1 MIISNK
7 VRKEASMNCVSI
19 LRGLVVASFI
29 STTFGCASIVSDSVY
44 PVEITSTP
52 SGANF
57 EIKNQAGQVVQTGST
72 PGYARLE
79 AGAGYFDGEFYTV
92 TYQKQGFETQAVP
105 LDTEVD
111 NWYGWG
117 NLFFGGLLGYFVVDP
132 LTGAMYELPPRVH
145 AGLRSDPTAAA
156 GLVGGGSSG
165 YSPSSYDSSS
175 SSAPRYNVPAPR
187 KSGLT
192 IEQELADLKAQNLP
206 YTEYMAR
213 YREITQQ

>member
-1 MIISNK
+1 MSKPASLAMIISNK

-79 AGAGYFDGEFYTV
+79 AGAGYFDGEFFIPCFVCADESAMVENRYTV
-92 TYQKQGFETQAVP
+92 TITNKITIKNNC
-105 LDTEVD
+105 LDFDFT
-111 NWYGWG
+111 
-117 NLFFGGLLGYFVVDP
+117 
-132 LTGAMYELPPRVH
+132 
-145 AGLRSDPTAAA
+145 
-156 GLVGGGSSG
+156 
-165 YSPSSYDSSS
+165 
-175 SSAPRYNVPAPR
+175 
-187 KSGLT
+187 K
-192 IEQELADLKAQNLP
+192 
-206 YTEYMAR
+206 
-213 YREITQQ
+213 